1 MESLRYSK
9 YTQKYQACKFLCPPQ
24 GLLLYW
30 SHRSHWPRA
39 STKWGPPNITHLV
52 FLLLGNTHFVKQI
65 FRFQHYY
72 FRLNISLFSSYLVFA
87 SSWPICLILSVSLL
101 AWAIKE
107 SIGQGSQKAEQV
119 LGASKVFLA
128 QGLPKAGEG
137 PRNSPKE
144 QKITLKTLIQI
155 QLQQLKLEHFCRRYS
170 VGL

>member
-1 MESLRYSK
+1 M
-9 YTQKYQACKFLCPPQ
+9 CPPQ

-87 SSWPICLILSVSLL
+87 SSWPMCLILSVSLL
-101 AWAIKE
+101 IWAIKVTMR
-107 SIGQGSQKAEQV
+107 SLGLPNAEQG
-119 LGASKVFLA
+119 LGASLVFLA

-137 PRNSPKE
+137 PGQNLMFSIKKNPNIKTFRTKNLWYNE
-144 QKITLKTLIQI
+144 QVFLPFFFIQY
-155 QLQQLKLEHFCRRYS
+155 KSTTCFC
-170 VGL
+170 

>member
-101 AWAIKE
+101 AWAIKD

-137 PRNSPKE
+137 PGSIRR
-144 QKITLKTLIQI
+144 QTLESLGTAKSSILPYQ
-155 QLQQLKLEHFCRRYS
+155 S
-170 VGL
+170 

>member
-9 YTQKYQACKFLCPPQ
+9 YTQKYQACKFLCTPQ
-24 GLLLYW
+24 GLLIYW

-39 STKWGPPNITHLV
+39 STKWGPPNSTHLV

-137 PRNSPKE
+137 PGPPVESQDSLSFGPQN
-144 QKITLKTLIQI
+144 KT
-155 QLQQLKLEHFCRRYS
+155 E
-170 VGL
+170 